1 MKRNYNFLPIALPF
15 YLMLLFILILLL
27 PLLFLIYAGSIVA
40 VFDRLGLSPAVG
52 YSLFWLTLF
61 GSMINIPVKQ
71 IESEEPIYQEKEVYF
86 YGMRY
91 VIPTV
96 EKKKTVIAVN
106 LGGAVIP
113 VLISLYEL
121 IRLLAYG
128 QFYLFT
134 ASIISVIIVAAV
146 CHHFAKPV
154 KGLGIAIPTFIPPLV
169 TAVVALLLAFH
180 SPTVVAYVGGT
191 LGTLIGADLMNLNRI
206 ADLGAPVASIGGAG
220 TFDGIFLTGVLA
232 VLLV

>member
-1 MKRNYNFLPIALPF
+1 MNRNYNFLPIALPF
-15 YLMLLFILILLL
+15 YLMLFLILILLL
-27 PLLFLIYAGSIVA
+27 PVLFFIYAGSIVA
-40 VFDRLGLSPAVG
+40 VFARLGLSPAVG

-61 GSMINIPVKQ
+61 GSMINIPIKQ
-71 IESEEPIYQEKEVYF
+71 VESKKPIYQEKEVYF

-91 VIPTV
+91 VVPTV
-96 EKKKTVIAVN
+96 QKQKTVIAVN
-106 LGGAVIP
+106 VGGAVIP
-113 VLISLYEL
+113 VLLSIYEL
-121 IRLLAYG
+121 VRLVVMG
-128 QFYLFT
+128 RFYLFF
-134 ASIISVIIVAAV
+134 ASLLAVVIVAAV

-169 TAVVALLLAFH
+169 TAAVALILAFH
-180 SPTVVAYVGGT
+180 SPTIVAYVGGT

-206 ADLGAPVASIGGAG
+206 TDLGAPVASIGGSG

>member
-1 MKRNYNFLPIALPF
+1 
-15 YLMLLFILILLL
+15 
-27 PLLFLIYAGSIVA
+27 
-40 VFDRLGLSPAVG
+40 
-52 YSLFWLTLF
+52 
-61 GSMINIPVKQ
+61 MINIPVKQ
-71 IESEEPIYQEKEVYF
+71 IESEEPMYQEKEVYF
-86 YGMRY
+86 YGVRY

-134 ASIISVIIVAAV
+134 ASIISIIIIAAV

-169 TAVVALLLAFH
+169 TAAVALLLAFH
-180 SPTVVAYVGGT
+180 APTVVAYVGGT

-206 ADLGAPVASIGGAG
+206 ADLGAPVTSIGGAG